1 MDEKTNKQFEEVKQT
16 AEAHY
21 HSIGE
26 VFCPYFDKPVGF
38 NAKGLDHIKMKE
50 WNKTR
55 IMSDQYL
62 RLKFLQLAP
71 VIIGKT
77 STLQEFNEK
86 NNFERVQINSRW
98 ERRVVMVRYYG
109 FVAIVG
115 KLRVK
120 IIVKQVE
127 NGRPYFWSII
137 PFWKIKSDPVSGEL
151 KKIFHDGDLE
161 NQ

>member
-1 MDEKTNKQFEEVKQT
+1 MEEEVQKHFEELKQT
-16 AEAHY
+16 AETHY
-21 HSIGE
+21 RSIGE
-26 VFCPYFDKPVGF
+26 IFCPYFNKKVGF
-38 NAKGLDHIKMKE
+38 NAKGLDHIKMHG
-50 WNKTR
+50 WNKARTA
-55 IMSDQYL
+55 SDQYL

-71 VIIGKT
+71 VIISKAGT
-77 STLQEFNEK
+77 VQEFVQK
-86 NNFERVQINSRW
+86 KNFERVQTNSRW
-98 ERRVVMVRYYG
+98 EQRAVTVCYYG

-137 PFWKIKSDPVSGEL
+137 PFWKTKADPVTGRI